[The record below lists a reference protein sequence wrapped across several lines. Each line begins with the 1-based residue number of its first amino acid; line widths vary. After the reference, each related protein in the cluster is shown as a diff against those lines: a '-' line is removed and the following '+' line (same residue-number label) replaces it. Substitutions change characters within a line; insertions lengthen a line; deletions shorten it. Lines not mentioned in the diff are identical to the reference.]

1 MNKEKLSSRI
11 AWSACAA
18 MACFVVFSGFQGGT
32 EKTAVVDM
40 NRAISESKMG
50 KKNVEDLQNLVTSRQ
65 ALLTFLDN
73 NRIATQEQATKLKT
87 YALKGAPLTPAEQTD
102 NEKIKGEVT
111 AASKTFN
118 DLNQKPTPTD
128 QDRIQLQDFNQRMRT
143 LVQLLQAWQE
153 EFTSDLNQKQVEM
166 RKNETSKASDSLSA
180 VAKKGAFTVVL
191 ERQFAPYGAN
201 DLTADV
207 IKDLDSKPN

>member
-1 MNKEKLSSRI
+1 MNKEKLSSRF

-18 MACFVVFSGFQGGT
+18 MACFIIFSGFQGGT

-40 NRAISESKMG
+40 NKAIADSKMG

-73 NRIATQEQATKLKT
+73 NRIATQEQATKLRGH
-87 YALKGAPLTPAEQTD
+87 ALKGAALTPAEQAE
-102 NEKIKGEVT
+102 NEKIKGEIV
-111 AASKTFN
+111 AATKAYN
-118 DLNQKPTPTD
+118 DLNQKQTPTD
-128 QDRIQLQDFNQRMRT
+128 QDRIQLQDYNQRQRT
-143 LVQLLQAWQE
+143 LIQLLQTWQE
-153 EFTSDLNQKQVEM
+153 EFTADLNQKQLDM
-166 RKNETSKASDSLSA
+166 RRNETSKASESLSA

-201 DLTADV
+201 DLTNDV

>member
-1 MNKEKLSSRI
+1 MNNPTLSSRI

-18 MACFVVFSGFQGGT
+18 MAAFMIFSGFQSAQ

-40 NRAISESKMG
+40 NKAIADSKMG
-50 KKNVEDLQNLVTSRQ
+50 KKNVEDLSNLVTSRQ

-73 NRIATQEQATKLKT
+73 NRIATQEQATKLRT
-87 YALKGAPLTPAEQTD
+87 LALKGTALTPAEQQE
-102 NEKIKGEVT
+102 NEKVKTDIT
-111 AASKTFN
+111 ASTKAYN
-118 DLNQKPTPTD
+118 DLNQKPSPTD
-128 QDRIQLQDFNQRMRT
+128 QDRIQLQDYNQRQRT
-143 LVQLLQAWQE
+143 ILQLLQAWQE
-153 EFTSDLNQKQVEM
+153 EFTGDLNQRQVEM
-166 RKNETSKASDSLSA
+166 RRTETTRATESLSA

-207 IKDLDSKPN
+207 IKELDSKP